1 MKTTELV
8 TVKQEIPL
16 DVICDCC
23 GQSCMKDEGIIDNEV
38 RPDHGLPHRTF
49 EFMNLET
56 HWGYHSNRDC
66 EKWSAQVCEKCTV
79 EILATLINFKKENY
93 F

>member
-1 MKTTELV
+1 MKTTETV
-8 TVKQEIPL
+8 TAKKQIDL

-23 GQSCMKDEGIIDNEV
+23 GHSCLKRQDIVDNEAH
-38 RPDHGLPHRTF
+38 PDHGLPYRDF
-49 EFMNLET
+49 EYMNLEA
-56 HWGYHSNRDC
+56 HWGYESNRDG
-66 EKWSAQVCEKCTV
+66 EKWTAQVCEKCTV

>member
-1 MKTTELV
+1 MKTTEIV
-8 TVKQEIPL
+8 TTKKEIPL

-23 GQSCMKDEGIIDNEV
+23 GNTCIKNEYDVDNEQH
-38 RPDHGLPHRTF
+38 PDHGLRHRSF
-49 EFMNLET
+49 EFMNLEA
-56 HWGYHSNRDC
+56 HWGYESNRDG
-66 EKWSAQVCEKCTV
+66 EKWTAQICEKCTV